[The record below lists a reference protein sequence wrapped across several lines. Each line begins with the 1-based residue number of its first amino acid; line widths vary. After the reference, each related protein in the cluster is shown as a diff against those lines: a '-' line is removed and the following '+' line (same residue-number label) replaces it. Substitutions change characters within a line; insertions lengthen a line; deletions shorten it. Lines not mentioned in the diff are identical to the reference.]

1 MTQSNTTQHHRKNHM
16 AGSNMNEDDDED
28 YDDAPT
34 FIDMNSAVEVD
45 VLDGAIPPDD
55 DDDDVDID
63 ADHDDDLEMEV
74 VKNDNAT
81 SKRLVDTNT
90 THVDDEVVDLSNSTF
105 TSHSDSIYAVTSHYD
120 TLTQTLIIASGGGDD
135 RTYLHILQQKGA
147 EEVTH
152 SNDDNRTIS
161 LSHPHTDSVS
171 CVALNSKYID
181 ADVSGKKQKEL
192 LAAGSYDGSIAL
204 YDIHD
209 AQQQRLLLHSSRGG
223 DGQQRIELN
232 PILVLEGP
240 SDVEFITFHPKG
252 GTVVLAGSVADGTV
266 WMYHIPT
273 TKCLQV
279 FVGHEGGVTAGAFT
293 PDGRWVVSAGRDGT
307 CRVWAPKTGM
317 SKHVFRLVE
326 NTNGGDNDDEDEEG
340 GGGLTCL
347 AVGGGQDGQLA
358 ICGGEDG
365 AAYIVH
371 ISGKKLIAKL
381 VHFEESAIVG
391 SGGGRD
397 NTMNDEDDNESGMM
411 DAEGETRSV
420 EAVGFCP
427 ADVVGTANWVSTG
440 GVDGT
445 LKIWNVVVGAQLRHK
460 CIRPRDV
467 GGIAGGIAAGITRLR
482 WHDTLPLIFC
492 SYTDGVVCVW
502 DARVGKL
509 VTTLTG
515 HEDMIND
522 MDVSFVEGETTAVIV
537 TGSDDKTVKVFEYSC

>member
-1 MTQSNTTQHHRKNHM
+1 
-16 AGSNMNEDDDED
+16 
-28 YDDAPT
+28 
-34 FIDMNSAVEVD
+34 
-45 VLDGAIPPDD
+45 
-55 DDDDVDID
+55 
-63 ADHDDDLEMEV
+63 
-74 VKNDNAT
+74 
-81 SKRLVDTNT
+81 
-90 THVDDEVVDLSNSTF
+90 
-105 TSHSDSIYAVTSHYD
+105 
-120 TLTQTLIIASGGGDD
+120 
-135 RTYLHILQQKGA
+135 
-147 EEVTH
+147 
-152 SNDDNRTIS
+152 
-161 LSHPHTDSVS
+161 
-171 CVALNSKYID
+171 VALNSTYINS
-181 ADVSGKKQKEL
+181 DVSGIKQKEL

-209 AQQQRLLLHSSRGG
+209 ALQQQLLLLSSGGGG
-223 DGQQRIELN
+223 DVQQKIELN
-232 PILVLEGP
+232 PILILEGP

-326 NTNGGDNDDEDEEG
+326 TNNGGGNNDDEEEDG

-381 VHFEESAIVG
+381 VHFEESSVVG
-391 SGGGRD
+391 GAGNSNAMNEDDD
-397 NTMNDEDDNESGMM
+397 NDNESEMM

-427 ADVVGTANWVSTG
+427 ADVVGTAHWVATG

-460 CIRPRDV
+460 CIRPRD
-467 GGIAGGIAAGITRLR
+467 GFAGGIAAGITRLR

-515 HEDMIND
+515 HGDMIND
-522 MDVSFVEGETTAVIV
+522 MDVSFVDGETTAVIV
-537 TGSDDKTVKVFEYSC
+537 TGSDDKTVKVFEYSCK

>member
-1 MTQSNTTQHHRKNHM
+1 M
-16 AGSNMNEDDDED
+16 APVSNMNEDDAFNDED

-45 VLDGAIPPDD
+45 VLDGAPPLDD
-55 DDDDVDID
+55 DEDDVDID
-63 ADHDDDLEMEV
+63 VDDNNDDDLEMEV
-74 VKNDNAT
+74 VNNDNAVL
-81 SKRLVDTNT
+81 SKRLVDGSNTN
-90 THVDDEVVDLSNSTF
+90 VDDAVVDVSNSTF

-120 TLTQTLIIASGGGDD
+120 TSTRTLIIASGGGDD
-135 RTYLHILQQKGA
+135 RTYLHILQKGGA
-147 EEVTH
+147 H
-152 SNDDNRTIS
+152 HLNDNSRTIS

-171 CVALNSKYID
+171 CVALNSKYIN
-181 ADVSGKKQKEL
+181 ADVSGIKQKEL

-209 AQQQRLLLHSSRGG
+209 AQQQSLLQSSGGGGG
-223 DGQQRIELN
+223 DVQQKIELN
-232 PILVLEGP
+232 PILILEGP

-326 NTNGGDNDDEDEEG
+326 TSNNGVGNNDDEEEYG

-381 VHFEESAIVG
+381 VHFEESSIGGV
-391 SGGGRD
+391 GGG
-397 NTMNDEDDNESGMM
+397 NNNAMNEDDNDPDNESEMM

-427 ADVVGTANWVSTG
+427 AYVVGTAHWVATG

-460 CIRPRDV
+460 CIRPRD
-467 GGIAGGIAAGITRLR
+467 GFAGGIAAGITRLR

-509 VTTLTG
+509 VTMLTG

-537 TGSDDKTVKVFEYSC
+537 TGSDDKTVKVFEYSCK